1 MKTYSVDIELD
12 DEYDAALEGL
22 RSDYDPELTAQQYL
36 AVVLRG
42 AIAGRVAANYS
53 AALSRIGE
61 AAKALPFEARVQ
73 LIQQIESQLTP

>member
-22 RSDYDPELTAQQYL
+22 RSDYDPQLTAEEYL
-36 AVVLRG
+36 AEVLRG
-42 AIAGRVAANYS
+42 AIGGRVTANYN
-53 AALSRIGE
+53 AALSHIGE

-73 LIQQIESQLTP
+73 LMQQIESQLNP